1 MVKVYG
7 DTSAVRRF
15 VRLDGCVSS
24 AKTLTRRL
32 EMSCAPLFLF
42 PPRPS
47 VFISTKRTHTRPPF
61 HRESVLALASLRRK
75 DLVPSPLKKKNER
88 DGKRWINKNKPPED
102 EKKKKKGR
110 RRVDRRSSRKKKKER
125 ETLPTPR
132 VSPSVGRRWRS
143 RAHSTDKCLQE
154 RSYIY
159 SPLLY
164 LSFFSLFLSSLP
176 LSLSL
181 NILSTTV
188 LFCCVRMQVQSCG
201 IHI

>member
-1 MVKVYG
+1 M
-7 DTSAVRRF
+7 
-15 VRLDGCVSS
+15 
-24 AKTLTRRL
+24 
-32 EMSCAPLFLF
+32 
-42 PPRPS
+42 
-47 VFISTKRTHTRPPF
+47 KR
-61 HRESVLALASLRRK
+61 
-75 DLVPSPLKKKNER
+75 KKKR
-88 DGKRWINKNKPPED
+88 
-102 EKKKKKGR
+102 GR

-201 IHI
+201 IHIWLLCADFIPGFCVRGKTKRKQRNRWILSFYFYLTVYYPAIVCCVEIVVS

>member
-1 MVKVYG
+1 MHHFFCFLP
-7 DTSAVRRF
+7 A
-15 VRLDGCVSS
+15 RLCLSQRNAHTHDHLFIERASWRS
-24 AKTLTRRL
+24 RL
-32 EMSCAPLFLF
+32 SGEKFWS
-42 PPRPS
+42 PP
-47 VFISTKRTHTRPPF
+47 PP
-61 HRESVLALASLRRK
+61 E
-75 DLVPSPLKKKNER
+75 KKNER

-154 RSYIY
+154 RSYTY